1 LRRSSRADAVRV
13 TLVMSVFNQLAL
25 TRACFESLR
34 ASREPFRLVVIDN
47 GSTDG
52 TAEFFARFPYPYP
65 LRFERNAANQSVLAT
80 YNRAWRLADTEFI
93 CLLHNDT
100 EMLEPGW
107 LERLLAPFGAAD
119 TGLTGLYGVKRVRR
133 DGTYVGRTIVHS
145 LADAPTV
152 RAPAE
157 EVAVVDGV
165 CMLLPRALMEAI
177 GGIDEA
183 YGFYH
188 CYDKDLSLA
197 VRERGRRCYVVHA
210 PFHHRGGGTRTTDFG
225 RRRDVERRD
234 LADRRA
240 ANARFAAKFRHRLP
254 CDVRSF
260 GERLREWVSA
270 KVTGGGRTARDG

>member
-1 LRRSSRADAVRV
+1 VRV
-13 TLVMSVFNQLAL
+13 TLVMSVYNQLDL
-25 TRACFESLR
+25 TRACLESLR

-65 LRFERNAANQSVLAT
+65 LRFARNETNQSVLAT

-100 EMLEPGW
+100 EMLEPTW
-107 LERLLAPFGAAD
+107 LVRLLAPFSATD
-119 TGLTGLYGVKRVRR
+119 TGMTGLYGVKRVRR

-145 LADAPTV
+145 LAEGPTV
-152 RAPAE
+152 RAPSE
-157 EVAVVDGV
+157 EVAVVDAV
-165 CMLLPRALMEAI
+165 CMLLPRALMEAV
-177 GGIDEA
+177 GGLDEG

-188 CYDKDLSLA
+188 CHDKDLSLA

-210 PFHHRGGGTRTTDFG
+210 PFHHRGGGTRTREFAE
-225 RRRDVERRD
+225 RRDVERRD
-234 LADRRA
+234 LGDRRA

-254 CDVRSF
+254 LDVRPT
-260 GERLREWVSA
+260 GQRLREWISA
-270 KVTGGGRTARDG
+270 KVTAGGPPGRGG

>member
-1 LRRSSRADAVRV
+1 MRV

-107 LERLLAPFGAAD
+107 LERLLAPFGAA
-119 TGLTGLYGVKRVRR
+119 
-133 DGTYVGRTIVHS
+133 
-145 LADAPTV
+145 APWWT
-152 RAPAE
+152 ASA
-157 EVAVVDGV
+157 
-165 CMLLPRALMEAI
+165 C
-177 GGIDEA
+177 
-183 YGFYH
+183 
-188 CYDKDLSLA
+188 CC
-197 VRERGRRCYVVHA
+197 RE
-210 PFHHRGGGTRTTDFG
+210 P
-225 RRRDVERRD
+225 
-234 LADRRA
+234 
-240 ANARFAAKFRHRLP
+240 
-254 CDVRSF
+254 
-260 GERLREWVSA
+260 
-270 KVTGGGRTARDG
+270 